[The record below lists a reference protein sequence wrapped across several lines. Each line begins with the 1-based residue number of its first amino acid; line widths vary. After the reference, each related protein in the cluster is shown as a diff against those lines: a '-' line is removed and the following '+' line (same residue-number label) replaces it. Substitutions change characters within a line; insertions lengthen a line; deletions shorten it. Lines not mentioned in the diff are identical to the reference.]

1 MGGVPQG
8 RTALVRMT
16 GRARAE
22 RMRSDMLVVLGIVG
36 LICLPLLLLWMS
48 VRLAER
54 AAARTVAE
62 LTSNE
67 KSNEADAPV
76 RGADP
81 LLVGRIPAQV
91 AADTAPDTD
100 DIPVPPADLAAY
112 ATVGIAALE
121 DWLESQPPR
130 R

>member
-1 MGGVPQG
+1 
-8 RTALVRMT
+8 
-16 GRARAE
+16 
-22 RMRSDMLVVLGIVG
+22 MLVVLGIVG

-91 AADTAPDTD
+91 SADTAPDTD